1 LLLSIVIAA
10 STLLASPAPP
20 STPDPAPA
28 LGNVSIAPPKST
40 LQRLEVPQTPAS
52 ESPPRPSA
60 RERLRRY
67 LTRPVARSVRYL
79 DHGVIGVGVALGLPE
94 IYRVEL
100 QLGLFDHVTLGA
112 TAHWLPGQVRPNWS
126 PKAAVAFWRGRLL
139 EVGAFYQQVLYPPT
153 RDDGDPM
160 TIEFQR
166 RAQYLMAS
174 VSLSQ
179 AWLTGGFDIGWAR
192 GREAQALLTGED
204 LENGTAFVVRDRL
217 GGGLHLRFGTRRVG
231 VTMQAWYPYLAAELV
246 LDVRFGAFEMRR
258 RGGWREL

>member
-1 LLLSIVIAA
+1 MLLSIVIAA
-10 STLLASPAPP
+10 SMLVASPAPQSQP
-20 STPDPAPA
+20 APAPA
-28 LGNVSIAPPKST
+28 LGTVSVAPPQTT

-52 ESPPRPSA
+52 ETTPRRSP
-60 RERLRRY
+60 REALRRY

-79 DHGVIGVGVALGLPE
+79 DHGVIEVGVALGLPE
-94 IYRVEL
+94 IYRLEL
-100 QLGLFDHVTLGA
+100 QVGLLDHVTLGA

-126 PKAAVAFWRGRLL
+126 PKAAVAFYRGRLL

-153 RDDGDPM
+153 RDDGDPK
-160 TIEFQR
+160 TIEFPR
-166 RAQYLMAS
+166 RAHYLMAS

-179 AWLTGGFDIGWAR
+179 AWFTGGFDIGWAR
-192 GREAQALLTGED
+192 GREALALLTPDD
-204 LENGTAFVVRDRL
+204 LEAGKAFVVRDRL

-231 VTMQAWYPYLAAELV
+231 VTMQGWYPYLAAELV